1 MARAPYQPRDLP
13 SLIVRRHHAKQK
25 RNMKTSFTKLMI
37 WAAILCF
44 AVQRTDAETSGPVG
58 LEVLKMK
65 DVPEGVYEVQLQLS
79 GRNQTVTLAIKNNQA
94 VFVKSGE
101 SKLDGLKG
109 EFELI
114 GNGVFMAR
122 LAGDNHRATQFWVFH
137 SDGTVVVKEIPD
149 RGEKQT
155 ANITKSK

>member
-1 MARAPYQPRDLP
+1 MIY
-13 SLIVRRHHAKQK
+13 
-25 RNMKTSFTKLMI
+25 LMI
-37 WAAILCF
+37 WTAIFRL
-44 AVQRTDAETSGPVG
+44 AVLATVAETAGTG
-58 LEVLKMK
+58 NLDVLKMK

-79 GRNQTVTLAIKNNQA
+79 SRNQTVTLAIKNNHA
-94 VFVKSGE
+94 AFLESTD
-101 SKLDGLKG
+101 SKLEGLKG

-122 LAGDNHRATQFWVFH
+122 LAGDNHRASQFWIFH

-155 ANITKSK
+155 AKLAKTK